1 MALLIS
7 VLVNGA
13 IMGGVYA
20 LMAMGLNTQF
30 GVARILNIAHGEFI
44 VLAAFITYSLATTG
58 GMHPL
63 LGMLVAGPIVFGIG
77 YALHITIFRFSK
89 KQNES
94 AFEGNAILI
103 AFGLYFVVQSSMQQ
117 AIGSRYTSLP
127 FMLYSVKVGDADIA
141 AGNLVVLLVAAVICV
156 VYNIFMSQTRT
167 GKSLRAAAQDPQ
179 AAALVG
185 VKINHVMALCFAIG
199 GLLAAFAGVLIC
211 MKDSFSATA
220 GLNYTTIAI
229 IIVVL
234 GGLGSVKGAI
244 LGGFIMGIVGYAIS
258 AYIDTGLMMSVF
270 YLVILVLLIVRPK
283 GLLGR

>member
-1 MALLIS
+1 MTLLIS

-13 IMGGVYA
+13 ILGSIYA
-20 LMAMGLNTQF
+20 IMAMGLNTQF

-44 VLAAFITYSLATTG
+44 VLAAFITYVLVTRA

-63 LGMLVAGPIVFGIG
+63 VGLVIAGPVVFAIA
-77 YALHITIFRFSK
+77 YVLHITIFRYSK
-89 KQNES
+89 KKNES

-103 AFGLYFVVQSSMQQ
+103 AFGLYFIVQSLMQTS
-117 AIGSRYTSLP
+117 IGSMYTSLP
-127 FMLYSVKVGDADIA
+127 FMMYSVKVGGADIA

-156 VYNIFMSQTRT
+156 AYNIFLSQTRI

-179 AAALVG
+179 AAALLG
-185 VKINHVMALCFAIG
+185 VKINRIMALCFAIG

-211 MKDSFSATA
+211 MKDPFSSTS
-220 GLNYTTIAI
+220 GLNFTTIAI

-234 GGLGSVKGAI
+234 GGLGSVRGAI
-244 LGGFIMGIVGYAIS
+244 LGGFIMGIVGFAIS
-258 AYIDTGLMMSVF
+258 TYIDTGLMMSVF
-270 YLVILVLLIVRPK
+270 YLVILVMLIVRPK